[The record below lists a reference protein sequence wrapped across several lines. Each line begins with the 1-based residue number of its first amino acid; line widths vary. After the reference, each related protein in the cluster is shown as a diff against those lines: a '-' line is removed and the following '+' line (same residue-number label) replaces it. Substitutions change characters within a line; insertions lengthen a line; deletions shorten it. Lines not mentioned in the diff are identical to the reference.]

1 MVQLRSILKSADN
14 TGAKKLMVI
23 QVMGGWKRYSGTMGD
38 VVNVVVKEA
47 APDGTVKRG
56 EKAKAVLIRTRK
68 ESRRKDGS
76 YIRFDDNA
84 AVIIDAQGNPRGTRI
99 FGPVSREVKE
109 AGFNKIAS
117 MAKELF

>member
-1 MVQLRSILKSADN
+1 MVQLRSMLKSADN

-23 QVMGGWKRYSGTMGD
+23 QVMGGRKKYSGTMGD
-38 VVNVVVKEA
+38 IVHVVVKEA
-47 APDGTVKRG
+47 APDGTVKKG
-56 EKAKAVLIRTRK
+56 EKVKAVLIRTRK

-76 YIRFDDNA
+76 YVRFDDNA

-109 AGFNKIAS
+109 AGFGKIAS